1 MHSAYEVAF
10 KYEIS
15 NEIIASISG
24 FISRNYHYPYNDA
37 PKEIVDID
45 KEIDE
50 IYQKLPLEKDY
61 DKHVNYQ
68 NRLVELLKR
77 VKEITPKPHK

>member
-15 NEIIASISG
+15 NEIIASIKG
-24 FISRNYHYPYNDA
+24 FISRNYSYPFTNTPQEVIAINDETN
-37 PKEIVDID
+37 K
-45 KEIDE
+45 
-50 IYQKLPLEKDY
+50 IYQKLPLENDY
-61 DKHVNYQ
+61 DKNVEYQ
-68 NRLVELLKR
+68 NRLIELLKR